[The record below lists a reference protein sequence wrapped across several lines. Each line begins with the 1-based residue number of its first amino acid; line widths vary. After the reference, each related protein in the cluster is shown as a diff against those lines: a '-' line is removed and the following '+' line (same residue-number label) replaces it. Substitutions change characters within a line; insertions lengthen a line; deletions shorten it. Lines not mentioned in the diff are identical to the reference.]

1 VAARPGTGVM
11 GAEEYRFPIVFEAT
25 PRFGARKLL
34 DRVIQVEGEVKF
46 IDRDRRGR
54 LCGSSSAA

>member
-1 VAARPGTGVM
+1 M
-11 GAEEYRFPIVFEAT
+11 GADAYRLPLAFGAA

-34 DRVIQVEGEVKF
+34 DLVIQVEGEVKF
-46 IDRDRRGR
+46 IERDRRGR